1 MSSKPSRCHGSRKWE
16 SMMVV
21 LKAPHRN
28 DQLLKMHCAPFR
40 TEPNCST
47 PWKWKAEWKKK
58 TAIRRDFGLEW
69 PASSNWIYHRSW
81 LGWDISWLN
90 TLNHR
95 PCSEEESA
103 DWWHNSE
110 KPEHFETGSLILGIF
125 VAKVPEG
132 ETGVVL
138 PCSSSSIWQGF
149 RWRFKMMWCRLW
161 LWYLDVLSKL
171 AEDRESRPDRLLRT
185 RIPLRDSWI
194 VNYS

>member
-1 MSSKPSRCHGSRKWE
+1 MSWQQKVGKYDGCFESTTQKWSAFKNALCAIPYWTKLLHLHGNERLN
-16 SMMVV
+16 V
-21 LKAPHRN
+21 
-28 DQLLKMHCAPFR
+28 
-40 TEPNCST
+40 T
-47 PWKWKAEWKKK
+47 K

-90 TLNHR
+90 TLNH
-95 PCSEEESA
+95 PQCSEEESA
-103 DWWHNSE
+103 DWWHNRE
-110 KPEHFETGSLILGIF
+110 KPEHSEFRSLIIGIF

-161 LWYLDVLSKL
+161 LWYLDILSKL

-185 RIPLRDSWI
+185 RIPLRDFGI